1 MLSPD
6 VNQLKD
12 LLAQAYSTITRVDTF
27 AYAAINS
34 TIGRLSPDP
43 LWVGEI
49 RNELVI
55 LHAAGVQWQQAKS
68 KLWAPILGQFPSY
81 STLFAGV
88 ADVAKQLGGNR
99 ENWIQLL
106 GSLADSLQRSELATK
121 AAEND
126 FKLQVNNLNNIQQV
140 FSTSIGKAWKSLAA
154 EEERMI
160 AMAEQ
165 IGTLSEQ
172 LSALEAD
179 LSANA
184 ISSGK
189 SYTQSVLTMS
199 YEVLTATAAVSVP
212 YLTVVGLVFT
222 AGKQLYDVFS
232 TADHI
237 HATIEKIRDL
247 SLEMTQEAQAAAM
260 SKALIHLI
268 TGFDSSL
275 AAVGRQLPSISA
287 MWAAERQKV
296 QGVIHALQAGADPE
310 SYLDLVA
317 LRPAAATWKT
327 LSDFAA
333 RLLMTPPM
341 GRPVALSTAPA
352 RSTPTPISA

>member
-6 VNQLKD
+6 VNQVKD
-12 LLAQAYSTITRVDTF
+12 QLARAYSTITRVDAF

-43 LWVGEI
+43 DWIGAI

-55 LHAAGVQWQQAKS
+55 LHAAGVQWQQKKS
-68 KLWAPILGQFPSY
+68 ALWAPILGQLPSY
-81 STLFAGV
+81 SSLFAGV
-88 ADVAKQLGGNR
+88 ADVSGQLGGDR
-99 ENWIQLL
+99 ESWIQLL
-106 GSLADSLQRSELATK
+106 GSLGESLQRSELATK

-126 FKLQVNNLNNIQQV
+126 FLLQVNNLNNVQQV
-140 FSTSIGKAWKSLAA
+140 FSTSIDKAWATLAA
-154 EEERMI
+154 EEEKMI

-165 IGTLSEQ
+165 IGTLNEQ

-189 SYTQSVLTMS
+189 SYVQSALTMS

-212 YLTVVGLVFT
+212 YLSVAGLVFT
-222 AGKQLYDVFS
+222 AGKQLFDLFT
-232 TADHI
+232 TADQI
-237 HATIEKIRDL
+237 HATIAKIRDL
-247 SLEMTQEAQAAAM
+247 SLQMTQEAQAAAM

-268 TGFDSSL
+268 TGFDNSL

-287 MWAAERQKV
+287 MWSAERQKV
-296 QGVIHALQAGADPE
+296 QVAIHALQAGADPE
-310 SYLDLVA
+310 SYLDLLV

-341 GRPVALSTAPA
+341 GRPVTLTTAPD
-352 RSTPTPISA
+352 RSKSTPRPA